1 MCVSGGFTD
10 TASTAL
16 VRYTAN
22 PCPIMK
28 IGFPCALILTGK
40 KTAFNTGYHVLITGI
55 SLLAP
60 YFTMYGLQCSIVK
73 NHEKSFFSIPNLPF
87 FNPFK
92 KPALC

>member
-22 PCPIMK
+22 PYPIMK

-40 KTAFNTGYHVLITGI
+40 KLLLILGI
-55 SLLAP
+55 M
-60 YFTMYGLQCSIVK
+60 F
-73 NHEKSFFSIPNLPF
+73 
-87 FNPFK
+87 
-92 KPALC
+92 